1 MSRDICQPAKMQ
13 AEIFF
18 CLPHDPTPSKGLAW
32 LSSCPSLF
40 SFILQKFSERPL
52 RSDTWDAWMKGR
64 ERFHLVK
71 IEVCGISVK
80 QGGGW
85 ETLQESQKGLQS
97 GWWSWKDGVPKMT
110 MVGASFCGSGAC
122 QREPQSAPGN
132 RMQTG
137 RTAHMC
143 FRNCEIAST
152 YCVVVKVTWGR
163 RGNLGAW

>member
-40 SFILQKFSERPL
+40 PFIQQEFSECPL
-52 RSDTWDAWMKGR
+52 RSDTWDTWTKGR
-64 ERFHLVK
+64 ECFHLVK

-85 ETLQESQKGLQS
+85 ETLQESQKGLQN
-97 GWWSWKDGVPKMT
+97 GWWSWKDGVSKWQWLEHPFVAVEHVSVSHNQHLGT
-110 MVGASFCGSGAC
+110 GCRQEGRHSCVSG
-122 QREPQSAPGN
+122 
-132 RMQTG
+132 T
-137 RTAHMC
+137 
-143 FRNCEIAST
+143 
-152 YCVVVKVTWGR
+152 VK
-163 RGNLGAW
+163 